1 MKIGGVDIKYYLGI
15 DIGGTKCAVILAES
29 ESVNIICKKN
39 FATEQPRGY
48 EYVISNII
56 SAVESIL
63 EENNVEASD
72 VLAAGISCGGPL
84 DSKNGII
91 KCPPNLPDWDDVPV
105 TQIIG
110 SRFGFP
116 VFLQNDA
123 NACALAEWK
132 YGAGRGCENMVFLT
146 FGTGMGAGLIL
157 DGKLYSGT
165 NDMAGEV
172 GHMRIEND
180 GPVGYSKA
188 GSFEGFCSGGG
199 IARTAQMAAVKYIEA
214 GKKSVLF
221 ENAEDIENITAKSL
235 AVAADDGDEFALG
248 IYRRCGE
255 KLGKGLAIII
265 DILNPQKIVIG
276 SIYERSGHLL
286 RESMYRALEEEAL
299 SLSYGCCEIVAAEL
313 GDSIGDYAALGIA
326 AAGYERMSENERN
339 S

>member
-1 MKIGGVDIKYYLGI
+1 MGI
-15 DIGGTKCAVILAES
+15 DIGGTKCAVILAQS
-29 ESVNIICKKN
+29 DPVKIICKKA

-48 EYVISNII
+48 KHIISNII
-56 SAVESIL
+56 NAVE
-63 EENNVEASD
+63 NVLAESNVKVSD

-91 KCPPNLPDWDDVPV
+91 KRPPNLPDWDEVPV
-105 TQIIG
+105 THMIG
-110 SRFGFP
+110 SHFGFP

-172 GHMRIEND
+172 GHIRIEND

-199 IARTAQMAAVKYIEA
+199 IARTARQAALQYIEE

-221 ENAEDIENITAKSL
+221 ENAEEIEAITAKTL
-235 AVAADDGDEFALG
+235 AIAADDGDEFALG
-248 IYRRCGE
+248 IYRKCGE

-265 DILNPQKIVIG
+265 DILNPEKIVIG

-286 RESMYRALEEEAL
+286 RESMYRTLEEEAL

-326 AAGYERMSENERN
+326 ASGYERMCEDERN